1 MPFYMQYEGI
11 DGSVRNADAFD
22 FSQLTTEPTEAG
34 AVAGIVIAATSDNNR
49 VAIDDG
55 ADVLTTEP
63 TEAGAVAG
71 IVIAATSDNNRVAI
85 DDRADVLTTEP
96 TEAGAVAGIVIAATS
111 DNNRVAIDDGA
122 DVLTGGTF
130 DFVPQ
135 LTTETGLTTTA
146 TLTGVISSFGKEG
159 MRPPPVVPSARMVA
173 CLGIS

>member
-55 ADVLTTEP
+55 ADVLT
-63 TEAGAVAG
+63 G
-71 IVIAATSDNNRVAI
+71 D
-85 DDRADVLTTEP
+85 
-96 TEAGAVAGIVIAATS
+96 
-111 DNNRVAIDDGA
+111 
-122 DVLTGGTF
+122 TF

-135 LTTETGLTTTA
+135 LTSETAANNNGDVDGRDFLVWQRGNATPASGPVGEDGGLSGDQLA
-146 TLTGVISSFGKEG
+146 VLSLPAVHDDGLLL
-159 MRPPPVVPSARMVA
+159 PY
-173 CLGIS
+173 

>member
-22 FSQLTTEPTEAG
+22 FSQ
-34 AVAGIVIAATSDNNR
+34 
-49 VAIDDG
+49 
-55 ADVLTTEP
+55 
-63 TEAGAVAG
+63 
-71 IVIAATSDNNRVAI
+71 
-85 DDRADVLTTEP
+85 LTTEP

>member
-1 MPFYMQYEGI
+1 M
-11 DGSVRNADAFD
+11 
-22 FSQLTTEPTEAG
+22 LTTEPTEAG

-85 DDRADVLTTEP
+85 DD
-96 TEAGAVAGIVIAATS
+96 
-111 DNNRVAIDDGA
+111 GA

-135 LTTETGLTTTA
+135 LTTNGLTTTA
-146 TLTGVISSFGKEG
+146 T
-159 MRPPPVVPSARMVA
+159 
-173 CLGIS
+173 